1 MKKKQYIGPVATAVA
16 VETTQIIA
24 YSGNSGDST
33 GTDGPIVDPDPDTDP
48 DPDNLVRQ
56 LNPFLGF

>member
-1 MKKKQYIGPVATAVA
+1 MKKKQYIVPVATAVA

-48 DPDNLVRQ
+48 DPNLVRQ